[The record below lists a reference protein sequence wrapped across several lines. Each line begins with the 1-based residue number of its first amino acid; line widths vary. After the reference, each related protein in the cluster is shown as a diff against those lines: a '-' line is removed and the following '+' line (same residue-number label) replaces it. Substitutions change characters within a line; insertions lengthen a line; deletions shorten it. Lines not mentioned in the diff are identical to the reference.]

1 MYIQVHRKGR
11 TKSTGLLR
19 NLKMLFR
26 CCIWALIDLVNSLS
40 SSASNYEIDTQ
51 KYVCV
56 SSIYLP
62 WLGNMF
68 HLSWPGKGSRH
79 LLGESKSSSITA
91 WGGPEVGGTTLY

>member
-1 MYIQVHRKGR
+1 MFHHQ
-11 TKSTGLLR
+11 SDLL
-19 NLKMLFR
+19 LFWVETINKLYQI
-26 CCIWALIDLVNSLS
+26 CKYAEIDKYQQYATSLS
-40 SSASNYEIDTQ
+40 VAASNYEIDTQ
-51 KYVCV
+51 KYVCG